1 MKEFINKHFQGDHII
16 WILIGAL
23 FIVST
28 LVVYSATGYL
38 AYKYRDGD
46 TSFYLLRQ
54 FKFLSFALIIIYI
67 THKIDYNIF
76 QKLSNI
82 LFIVAVILLIVT
94 LGFGV
99 ETNDAKRWLTIPI
112 LGIEFQTSDFAKFAL
127 IVFISKQLAIN
138 QDDIEELNK
147 NLFKIFIYIGII
159 CGLIVSENLSTAV
172 LLFLTS
178 VILLF
183 VGRVNIKLLSTYVG
197 GIALAGIIFLA
208 IAFATIDS
216 GRVGTWKNRVYSF
229 FDDSGERDTHQ
240 ADMAKI
246 AVATGGIFGKGPGMS
261 TQRTNLPQPYADF
274 IYAIIIEEYG
284 MFGAIVPLFI
294 YIALFYRTM
303 KIVEESQR
311 SFQAFLALGLTIS
324 IVFQALIN
332 MAVAVTLFPV
342 TGQTLPFI
350 SMGGTSLLLTGLT
363 FGIVLN
369 ISKSTQLVRRR
380 SNRNNLPL

>member
-1 MKEFINKHFQGDHII
+1 MKEFINKHFQGDPII
-16 WILIGAL
+16 WMIIGIL

-28 LVVYSATGYL
+28 MVVYSATGYL
-38 AYKYRDGD
+38 AYKFQDGD
-46 TSFYLLRQ
+46 TSYYLWRQ
-54 FKFLSFALIIIYI
+54 FKFLTFALIIIFI

-76 QKLSNI
+76 QRLSNAI
-82 LFIVAVILLIVT
+82 FIISVALLIAT
-94 LGFGV
+94 LQFGV
-99 ETNDAKRWLTIPI
+99 ETNEAKRWLTIPI

-127 IVFISKQLAIN
+127 IVFISKQLAIS
-138 QDDIEELNK
+138 QDNIEALNK
-147 NLFKIFIYIGII
+147 NLFKIFLFIGLI

-172 LLFLTS
+172 LLFGTS
-178 VILLF
+178 VTLLF
-183 VGRVNIKLLSTYVG
+183 IGRVNIKVLATYVG
-197 GIALAGIIFLA
+197 AIALAGIIILT
-208 IAFATIDS
+208 IAFATIDT
-216 GRVGTWKNRVYSF
+216 GRVGTWKNRLYSY
-229 FDDSGERDTHQ
+229 FDDSAERENHQ

-246 AVATGGIFGKGPGMS
+246 AVATGGFLGKGPGMS

-284 MFGAIVPLFI
+284 IVGAIIPLLI
-294 YIALFYRTM
+294 YIALFYRTA

-311 SFQAFLALGLTIS
+311 SFQAFLAIGLTIS
-324 IVFQALIN
+324 IVFQALVN

-369 ISKSTQLVRRR
+369 ISKSTQLVRRG
-380 SNRNNLPL
+380 SFRNKNTG